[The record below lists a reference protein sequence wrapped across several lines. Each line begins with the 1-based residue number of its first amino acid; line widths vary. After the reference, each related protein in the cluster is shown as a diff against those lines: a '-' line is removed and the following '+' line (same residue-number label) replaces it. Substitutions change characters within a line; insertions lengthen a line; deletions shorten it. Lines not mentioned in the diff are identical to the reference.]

1 MKNAQVPIL
10 GFAAVSGTGKTTLLE
25 QLIPLLKNQGV
36 RVGLIKHSH
45 HNFEID
51 KPGKDSYRLRAAGA
65 TPIMLVSSHRRAII
79 TEFNEIKEP
88 CLDDQLLAF
97 EQSELDLILVEGFKA
112 ENFPKIE
119 LHRPSLNKDLIF
131 PNDPSIIAIA
141 TDSTL
146 NSAQSIPTQL
156 DLNNPRQIT
165 QYILQ
170 HFLGHTND

>member
-1 MKNAQVPIL
+1 M
-10 GFAAVSGTGKTTLLE
+10 
-25 QLIPLLKNQGV
+25 LI
-36 RVGLIKHSH
+36 
-45 HNFEID
+45 
-51 KPGKDSYRLRAAGA
+51 
-65 TPIMLVSSHRRAII
+65 
-79 TEFNEIKEP
+79 EFNEIKEP
-88 CLDDQLLAF
+88 HLDDQLLAF

-146 NSAQSIPTQL
+146 NSAQSSPTQL